1 MTREMPSSLTKLA
14 HEFTYNRGVETRAKR
29 DKERARDGLK
39 AYLLESDPESEE
51 FRIDENGHR
60 YLDLEN
66 PIPDGDDLVLSIRAQ
81 RNVSSSID
89 LDKAGDILRA
99 KGPAVYDRVFRRVVR
114 REFDENELY
123 AVNQAGLVTDD
134 ELDSM
139 IIENVTYSL
148 GTVKS

>member
-29 DKERARDGLK
+29 AKEQARDGLK
-39 AYLLESDPESEE
+39 AFLLEDSEDM
-51 FRIDENGHR
+51 RLDENGHR
-60 YLDLEN
+60 YLDLET

-89 LDKAGDILRA
+89 LDKAAEVLRA
-99 KGPAVYDRVFRRVVR
+99 KSPAVYDRVFKRVVIR
-114 REFDENELY
+114 QFDENELY

-139 IIENVTYSL
+139 IVENVTYSL
-148 GTVKS
+148 GTVRA

>member
-1 MTREMPSSLTKLA
+1 MTREMPNGPTKLA
-14 HEFTYNRGVETRAKR
+14 HEFTYNRGIETRAKR
-29 DKERARDGLK
+29 EKERARDGLK
-39 AYLLESDPESEE
+39 AFLLDSEDS
-51 FRIDENGHR
+51 RVDENGHR
-60 YLDLEN
+60 YLDLET

-89 LDKAGDILRA
+89 LDKAAEILRD
-99 KGPAVYDRVFRRVVR
+99 KGQAVYDRVFRRVVR